1 MSAQELRGQI
11 ESLLAA
17 QHVMSLATLG
27 GDAQVHAASLFYA
40 VDGLSLVWTSDPATR
55 HSQHLERPGRIA
67 ATIAPDC
74 ADFLAVRGL
83 QISGVARRLLDAAEV
98 ERASG
103 KMRERFPFLEQLA
116 TGPAALREAWARAGF
131 YRLDPQRITLIDNS
145 RGFGH
150 KATLQVSAEG
160 AVAVAETTSQHSTQA
175 GPSRIVVPT

>member
-1 MSAQELRGQI
+1 MNPQELRRHI
-11 ESLLAA
+11 EALLGT
-17 QHVMSLATLG
+17 QHVMSLATTG
-27 GDAQVHAASLFYA
+27 QDAAVHAASLFYA
-40 VDGLSLVWTSDPATR
+40 LEGLSLVWTSDPATR
-55 HSQHLERPGRIA
+55 HSLHLESQCQVA

-83 QISGVARRLLDAAEV
+83 QISGVARRLRDAAEI

-103 KMRERFPFLEQLA
+103 KMRQRFPFLEQLA

-150 KATLQVSAEG
+150 KATLQLSPDGAIALAEM
-160 AVAVAETTSQHSTQA
+160 SQH
-175 GPSRIVVPT
+175 